1 MRIIGLCLIEC
12 LPTNQEVGS
21 SNLSGRATGIKKA
34 GSKPAFFI
42 PARIGLFWPRP
53 TEAVKFDNLAVFGQ
67 VGRHRA
73 ERGGGP

>member
-1 MRIIGLCLIEC
+1 
-12 LPTNQEVGS
+12 
-21 SNLSGRATGIKKA
+21 
-34 GSKPAFFI
+34 
-42 PARIGLFWPRP
+42 LFWPRP